1 MVVESPRSSR
11 QQNRSPTSEDLLD
24 ERAALSGRFPAQETD
39 LRGGEDLRRAGGERF
54 AKIESISLDQRVV
67 EILKRMDSAV
77 LHPEAITTM
86 KTDTFAGV
94 LLHISLGA
102 LMAFPSMEVSAAT
115 QVSEPVVIGD
125 KFQIESKVLA
135 ETRTYVIHTPDSY
148 KSRKDAYPVLV
159 LLDAENNFAY
169 TSAAVHLLSAN
180 GRTPPMIVVGINNTD
195 RMRDMT
201 PSKPA
206 TGFGGTPWTGS
217 AGGAD
222 KFLSFIADELL
233 PTVDRNYRTRPYR
246 VLIGHSLGGL
256 FAVYALMN
264 RPEVFKGYVIT
275 SPALWWDD
283 QALVKAA
290 QPFFAAHKDLR
301 ADLYMSM
308 GNEGEEMLGGAWKL
322 SAVLEESKLSDL
334 RWQFK
339 RSPEE
344 DHGTIPYISTYEG
357 LQAIFAG
364 YRIADRIAL
373 FEEGGLPAFERHYAA
388 VSKRMGYTVEVPKG
402 VYAAMVFE
410 LSNRERSAEAEEIG
424 RKMLELD
431 PKNTWA
437 LSALAQIAA
446 KQKDDA
452 RAIGY
457 LTKVLQLYPGN
468 TEARAMLVKYKVDVD
483 KIVPTLELSP
493 KLVTSYVGEY
503 RFNDDLTKVTHE
515 KGKLTAIGS
524 AGKCELRAL
533 TQTKFYC
540 IDIEVALQFS
550 KDNRGRVVGV
560 TAEWPD
566 ESIEYRKVK

>member
-1 MVVESPRSSR
+1 M
-11 QQNRSPTSEDLLD
+11 
-24 ERAALSGRFPAQETD
+24 
-39 LRGGEDLRRAGGERF
+39 
-54 AKIESISLDQRVV
+54 KIE
-67 EILKRMDSAV
+67 
-77 LHPEAITTM
+77 P
-86 KTDTFAGV
+86 FARV

-102 LMAFPSMEVSAAT
+102 SVAFPSLAASAAT
-115 QVSEPVVIGD
+115 SEPVVIGE
-125 KFQIESKVLA
+125 KFQIESKLLA

-148 KSRKDAYPVLV
+148 KSGKDAYPVLV

-180 GRTPPMIVVGINNTD
+180 GRIPPMIVVGISNTD
-195 RMRDMT
+195 RRRDMT

-222 KFLSFIADELL
+222 KFLAFIADELL
-233 PTVDRNYRTRPYR
+233 PTIDRNYRTRPYR

-275 SPALWWDD
+275 SPALFWDD

-301 ADLYMSM
+301 ADLYMTM
-308 GNEGEEMLGGAWKL
+308 ANEDDTMLGGAWKL
-322 SAVLEESKLSDL
+322 SAVLEESKLPDL

-364 YRIADRIAL
+364 YRIADPIAL

-388 VSKRMGYTVEVPKG
+388 VSKRMGYTVAVPTG

-410 LSNRERSAEAEEIG
+410 QSNRERFAEAKEIG
-424 RKMLELD
+424 GKMLELN

-437 LSALAQIAA
+437 LSALAQVAA

-457 LTKVLQLYPGN
+457 LTKVLQFYPGN
-468 TEARAMLVKYKVDVD
+468 SEARAMLVNYKVDVD
-483 KIVPTLELSP
+483 KIVPSLELSP
-493 KLVTSYVGEY
+493 KAVTPYVGEY
-503 RFNDDLTKVTHE
+503 RRKDELTKVAYE
-515 KGKLTAIGS
+515 KGQLMATSS

-550 KDNRGRVVGV
+550 KDDRGRVVGV

-566 ESIEYRKVK
+566 ESIEYKKVK

>member
-1 MVVESPRSSR
+1 MKI
-11 QQNRSPTSEDLLD
+11 DMF
-24 ERAALSGRFPAQETD
+24 GR
-39 LRGGEDLRRAGGERF
+39 
-54 AKIESISLDQRVV
+54 
-67 EILKRMDSAV
+67 
-77 LHPEAITTM
+77 
-86 KTDTFAGV
+86 V

-102 LMAFPSMEVSAAT
+102 SMLFASLTVSAAT
-115 QVSEPVVIGD
+115 QASEPVVIGE

-135 ETRTYVIHTPDSY
+135 ETRTYVVHTPASY
-148 KSRKDAYPVLV
+148 KSGKDAYPVLV
-159 LLDAENNFAY
+159 LQDAENNFAY

-180 GRTPPMIVVGINNTD
+180 GRIPAMIVVGINNTD
-195 RMRDMT
+195 RTRDMT

-206 TGFGGTPWTGS
+206 AGFGGTPFVGS

-233 PTVDRNYRTRPYR
+233 PTIDSNYRTRPYR

-264 RPEVFKGYVIT
+264 RPEVFKGYLIS
-275 SPALWWDD
+275 SPSLWWDD

-290 QPFFAAHKDLR
+290 QSFFAAHKDLR
-301 ADLYMSM
+301 ADLYMTM
-308 GNEGEEMLGGAWKL
+308 ANEGDTMLGGAWKL
-322 SAVLEESKLSDL
+322 CAVLEEGKLADV

-344 DHGTIPYISTYEG
+344 EHGTIPYISTYEG

-364 YRIADRIAL
+364 YRIADPIAL
-373 FEEGGLPAFERHYAA
+373 FEEGGLPAFERHYAK
-388 VSKRMGYTVEVPKG
+388 VSKRLGYTVEVPARAYG
-402 VYAAMVFE
+402 DTLSD
-410 LSNRERSAEAEEIG
+410 LSNRERFAEAEEIG
-424 RKMLELD
+424 KKMLELD

-437 LSALAQIAA
+437 LSALAQVAA

-457 LTKVLQLYPGN
+457 LTEVLQLYPGSSQ
-468 TEARAMLVKYKVDVD
+468 ARAMLVKYKVDVD
-483 KIVPTLELSP
+483 KIVPSLELPP
-493 KLVTSYVGEY
+493 KAVKPYVGEY
-503 RFNDDLTKVTHE
+503 HFKDELTKVAYE
-515 KGKLTAIGS
+515 KGNLTATSS

-550 KDNRGRVVGV
+550 KDNHGRVVGV
-560 TAEWPD
+560 TAEWLD
-566 ESIEYRKVK
+566 HNEEYKKVK